1 MKKIAVVALDP
12 LAGASYTKE
21 VRDLFGEYA
30 EVVGYSVRDG
40 SAAGVLPRA
49 DLFAIST
56 DAYGS
61 AEEEARHVPIDS
73 QIMSIEVTFY
83 WETLKKLFEIPQGT
97 KVLFVNVTSNMAR
110 EAITQL
116 SSLGVNHLQFIPYYP
131 GAVLEEPVDIAVT
144 PGESRF
150 VPPSVKTVIDCDHR
164 PCSYG
169 MMVEIALRL
178 GLEYL
183 PETES
188 FMNYAKVVA
197 SNHYSFD
204 LMYAKSRRQESQ
216 MHILAESLD
225 EGLIGV
231 NETGDI
237 FVCNKKACQI
247 ARISEE
253 LTMGKK
259 GEEVFPY
266 IPFYQVLR
274 EKKAVPEKII
284 RLFGT
289 DISLAVVPVVRK
301 ENCIGAFAMLQKFN
315 EQESRQ
321 NALRRQMMQKGHYA
335 RYTLDDVIGIST
347 AITETKNI
355 LRKMAATDSPVLLM
369 GETGTG
375 KELMAHALHQ
385 ASRRAD
391 GPFIAINVAAM
402 PENLLESEL
411 FGYEEGAFTGAKK
424 GGRPGLFEFAHQGT
438 LFLDEVEGM
447 SLSMQVKL
455 LRVLQEGEIMRVGGG
470 SIIRVDVRIVA
481 ATNESLEEKIQDG
494 SFRKDLYYRLNALTV
509 EIPPLRKRGD
519 DIFLLLDYF
528 MRKMGGDFTL
538 SEGVKAFLRRHP
550 WPGNIRELQNAVEY
564 FNYLAKPVIGL
575 SDLPPTMT
583 RFVDDGSD
591 DGEGEVNDN
600 AADDKEADMDYQAA
614 VDKKQFVLNQL
625 ALAWKEGK
633 KAGREKILE
642 AAKKDHISMTQKQ
655 VRVLLDELAKEGLI
669 QVGRG
674 RGGSKITEKG
684 LNKLKIN

>member
-61 AEEEARHVPIDS
+61 AEEEARHVSIDS

-131 GAVLEEPVDIAVT
+131 GAVLEEPVDVAVT

-150 VPPSVKTVIDCDHR
+150 VPSSVKTVIDCDHR

-538 SEGVKAFLRRHP
+538 SEGVKTFLRRHP

-600 AADDKEADMDYQAA
+600 AADDKEADMAYQAA

-633 KAGREKILE
+633 TAGREKILE

-655 VRVLLDELAKEGLI
+655 VRDLLDELAKEGLI

>member
-131 GAVLEEPVDIAVT
+131 GAVLEEPVDVAVT

-150 VPPSVKTVIDCDHR
+150 VPSSVKTVIDCDHR

-538 SEGVKAFLRRHP
+538 SEGVKTFLRRHP

-600 AADDKEADMDYQAA
+600 AADDKEADMAYQAA

-633 KAGREKILE
+633 TAGREKILE
-642 AAKKDHISMTQKQ
+642 TAKKDHISMTQKQ
-655 VRVLLDELAKEGLI
+655 VRDLLDELAKEGLI

>member
-519 DIFLLLDYF
+519 DIFFLLDYF

-583 RFVDDGSD
+583 RFMDDGSD

-600 AADDKEADMDYQAA
+600 AADDNEADMVYQAA
-614 VDKKQFVLNQL
+614 VDKKRFVLNQL
-625 ALAWKEGK
+625 ALAWKAGET
-633 KAGREKILE
+633 AGREKILE

>member
-633 KAGREKILE
+633 TAGREKILE